1 MSNVHGNSREPTRL
15 TYIKKS
21 SKKVSRCSAGSDPGL
36 NFPLFICLYLSCDID
51 QDRRVESNFR

>member
-1 MSNVHGNSREPTRL
+1 MPIERSTSREPTRL

-21 SKKVSRCSAGSDPGL
+21 AKKVSREPADSNPGL
-36 NFPLFICLYLSCDID
+36 NFPPFICLYLSCDID